1 MTNYEFGMFSDDGE
15 AAVAELVTFAGKYA
29 LTDSTI
35 NALLEALS
43 KEEVY
48 SEATDTVVRDR
59 VFAYL
64 NRASW

>member
-1 MTNYEFGMFSDDGE
+1 MEYEFGMFSDDGE
-15 AAVAELVTFAGKYA
+15 AAVAELVKFAGKYA

-48 SEATDTVVRDR
+48 SEATDTVVRER
-59 VFAYL
+59 VFKYL
-64 NRASW
+64 DRAAW